1 MGRMG
6 VSGLFRPWQE
16 NGLKIK
22 QGVMV
27 LAACMAFG
35 GCAGLGSRTERT
47 DGYPD
52 DVYGRGGWGDPLDP
66 YGPYPSPYGRY
77 GSYGPYGP
85 YGGLGYSGW
94 WGPPVYPVYWIY
106 PQAEPAP
113 MAGPKPRQGRLLR
126 LQERVL
132 DVPEFRLPPV
142 RIAPP
147 PAVGSGGWLRRAR
160 PPAFPPPTPRRG
172 PQPVRAPSPVV
183 PVPARPAPITPPAV
197 IIPPVRA
204 PRPQAEPTH
213 DGPRPRR
220 IFRRSGPDES

>member
-1 MGRMG
+1 MG

-22 QGVMV
+22 HGVGGMV
-27 LAACMAFG
+27 LAVCVVLG
-35 GCAGLGSRTERT
+35 GCAGLGSHTERA

-52 DVYGRGGWGDPLDP
+52 DVYGRGGWDDPLDP
-66 YGPYPSPYGRY
+66 YGPYPSPYGRHGY
-77 GSYGPYGP
+77 YGPYGP

-113 MAGPKPRQGRLLR
+113 MAGGKPRQGRVLR
-126 LQERVL
+126 LQERAL

-147 PAVGSGGWLRRAR
+147 PAVGSGG
-160 PPAFPPPTPRRG
+160 
-172 PQPVRAPSPVV
+172 
-183 PVPARPAPITPPAV
+183 
-197 IIPPVRA
+197 
-204 PRPQAEPTH
+204 
-213 DGPRPRR
+213 
-220 IFRRSGPDES
+220 

>member
-1 MGRMG
+1 MG

-22 QGVMV
+22 HGVGVMALAVCVV
-27 LAACMAFG
+27 LG
-35 GCAGLGSRTERT
+35 GCAGLGSRTERA

-52 DVYGRGGWGDPLDP
+52 DVYGRGGWDDPMDP

-77 GSYGPYGP
+77 GYYGPYGP
-85 YGGLGYSGW
+85 YRGLGYSGW

-132 DVPEFRLPPV
+132 DVPEFRLPPA

-147 PAVGSGGWLRRAR
+147 PAVGSGGWLRQAR
-160 PPAFPPPTPRRG
+160 PPAFPPPTPGRG
-172 PQPVRAPSPVV
+172 PQPVRAPSPAV
-183 PVPARPAPITPPAV
+183 PVPARPAPIAPPAV
-197 IIPPVRA
+197 IVPPVRA
-204 PRPQAEPTH
+204 PRPQAEPSD

-220 IFRRSGPDES
+220 MFRRPAPDEP